1 MLTCGSCRKSD
12 EKCVA
17 SELVYIEAEKKDT
30 SKRKRGEFGKL
41 QGINMH
47 ELGRNFVKEVTD
59 VRWSGTDTKR
69 TQQGDQLQFQGVV
82 RALTN
87 STMEEAETWTDK
99 GLVRRMAEM
108 AETEDTDKLLLLRKD
123 SKELFPGHDEPL

>member
-12 EKCVA
+12 EKCA
-17 SELVYIEAEKKDT
+17 ACELVYIEAEKKDT

-47 ELGRNFVKEVTD
+47 KLGRNFVKEVTD
-59 VRWSGTDTKR
+59 VRWSGSDTKR

-82 RALTN
+82 RALT
-87 STMEEAETWTDK
+87 SSALEEAETWTDER
-99 GLVRRMAEM
+99 LVKRMAEM
-108 AETEDTDKLLLLRKD
+108 AETEGTDKLLLLRK
-123 SKELFPGHDEPL
+123 